1 LIKYLI
7 QKSNNMATEITMETD
22 WGAKGAQLTGAQVQ
36 AFIKGQL
43 TALHEKDSSLQEQIN
58 NSEPRLQAATDGCFV
73 TYHRKS
79 DNWPLAVPYWKWP
92 ALEQAGEKADG
103 VLVLIDGQAPI
114 IVSPT
119 GTQLKWSKNA
129 VAVNADTGSD
139 YNKAYVD
146 YTGKTRT
153 AAIMAKGT
161 ELFGEDQSEWTN
173 YAPAWCNAYDR
184 SYDKGDDAHTMVGI
198 GAGKWWLPSIAE
210 LIIIW
215 KHKYA
220 INQCLSV
227 ISGAS
232 PLVESW
238 HWSSTEYSASYAW
251 YLYLDDGSLYHWYA
265 KVSGSG
271 YVRAVAAFH

>member
-1 LIKYLI
+1 
-7 QKSNNMATEITMETD
+7 MAEKVITMETD
-22 WGAKGAQLTGAQVQ
+22 WGAKGAQLTGGEVQ
-36 AFIKGQL
+36 KFIKDQL
-43 TALHEKDSSLQEQIN
+43 KSLHDKDATLQNQLDN
-58 NSEPRLQAATDGCFV
+58 LNSDLGDANPQLQAATDGCFV

-79 DNWPLAVPYWKWP
+79 DNWPLAVPHWKWP
-92 ALEQAGEKADG
+92 AIERTGEVADG

-129 VAVNADTGSD
+129 IAVNADTGGD

-146 YTGKTRT
+146 FSGKTRT
-153 AAIMAKGT
+153 AAIMAKGV
-161 ELFGEDQSEWTN
+161 ELFGENEEEWTQF
-173 YAPAWCNAYDR
+173 APAWCNAYDR
-184 SYDKGDDAHTMVGI
+184 SYDKGDNAHTMVGI
-198 GAGKWWLPSIAE
+198 VAGKWWLPSIAE
-210 LIIIW
+210 LLTIW

-220 INQCLSV
+220 INLCLSV

-238 HWSSTEYSASYAW
+238 HWSSTEASAAHAW
-251 YLYLDDGSLYHWYA
+251 GLYLDDGGLYWNSKVQYSL
-265 KVSGSG
+265 

>member
-1 LIKYLI
+1 
-7 QKSNNMATEITMETD
+7 MATEKQITMDTD

-43 TALHEKDSSLQEQIN
+43 QSLHDKDTALQEQITGLN
-58 NSEPRLQAATDGCFV
+58 TNLGNANPQLRAATDGCFV

-79 DNWPLAVPYWKWP
+79 DNFPLAVPYQSWP
-92 ALEQAGEKADG
+92 ALEQAGEVADG

-114 IVSPT
+114 IVAPT
-119 GTQLKWSKNA
+119 QTNLKWSKNA
-129 VAVNADTGSD
+129 IAVNADTGGD
-139 YNKAYVD
+139 YTKAYVD

-153 AAIMAKGT
+153 AAIMAKGV
-161 ELFGEDQSEWTN
+161 ELFGENEEEWTQ

-184 SYDKGDDAHTMVGI
+184 SYNKGDEAGTMIGI

-210 LIIIW
+210 LLTIW

-220 INQCLSV
+220 INLCLSV

-232 PLVESW
+232 QLSESW
-238 HWSSTEYSASYAW
+238 YWSSTEGSATYAW
-251 YLYLDDGSLYHWYA
+251 NLHLDYGSLGWND
-265 KVSGSG
+265 KVQYSG

>member
-1 LIKYLI
+1 
-7 QKSNNMATEITMETD
+7 MAEKVLTMEDD
-22 WGAKGAQLTGAQVQ
+22 WGAKGAQATGAQVQ
-36 AFIKGQL
+36 KFLKDQIKS
-43 TALHEKDSSLQEQIN
+43 LHDKDTTLQNQIN
-58 NSEPRLQAATDGCFV
+58 TLSDKQLEANPQLQAATDGCFV

-79 DNWPLAVPYWKWP
+79 DNWPLAVPYWKWA
-92 ALEQAGEKADG
+92 ALEQAGEVADG

-129 VAVNADTGSD
+129 IAVNADTGGD

-146 YTGKTRT
+146 YSGKTRT
-153 AAIMAKGT
+153 AAIMAKGV
-161 ELFGEDQSEWTN
+161 ELFGEEEENWTQ
-173 YAPAWCNAYDR
+173 YAPAWCNAYSR
-184 SYDKGDDAHTMVGI
+184 TYDKGDGTMVGI
-198 GAGKWWLPSIAE
+198 GAGEWWLPSIAE
-210 LIIIW
+210 LITIW

-220 INQCLSV
+220 INLCLSV

-238 HWSSTEYSASYAW
+238 HWSSTEHSATNAW
-251 YLYLDDGSLYHWYA
+251 GLNLNDGTLDYWYA
-265 KVSGSG
+265 KVTSSI

>member
-1 LIKYLI
+1 
-7 QKSNNMATEITMETD
+7 MATEKQITMDTD

-43 TALHEKDSSLQEQIN
+43 QSLHDKDATLQSQLN
-58 NSEPRLQAATDGCFV
+58 NLNSDLGDANPQLQAATDSCFV

-79 DNWPLAVPYWKWP
+79 DNWPLAVPHWKWP
-92 ALEQAGEKADG
+92 ALEQAGEVADG

-114 IVSPT
+114 IVAPT
-119 GTQLKWSKNA
+119 QTNLKWSKNA
-129 VAVNADTGSD
+129 IAVNADTGGD
-139 YNKAYVD
+139 YSKAYVD

-153 AAIMAKGT
+153 AAIMAKGV
-161 ELFGEDQSEWTN
+161 ELFGENEEEWTQ

-184 SYDKGDDAHTMVGI
+184 SYNKGDEAGTMIGI

-210 LIIIW
+210 LLTIW

-220 INQCLSV
+220 INLCLSV

-232 PLVESW
+232 QLSESW
-238 HWSSTEYSASYAW
+238 YWSSTEHSATYAW
-251 YLYLDDGSLYHWYA
+251 YLGLYDGSLTHWADKVQFSRYA
-265 KVSGSG
+265 
-271 YVRAVAAFH
+271 RAVAAFH

>member
-1 LIKYLI
+1 
-7 QKSNNMATEITMETD
+7 MAEKVLTMEDD
-22 WGAKGAQLTGAQVQ
+22 WGAKGAQATGAQVQ
-36 AFIKGQL
+36 KFLKDQIKS
-43 TALHEKDSSLQEQIN
+43 LHDKDTTLQNQIN
-58 NSEPRLQAATDGCFV
+58 TLSDKQLEANPQLQAATDGCFV

-79 DNWPLAVPYWKWP
+79 DNWPLAVPYWKWA
-92 ALEQAGEKADG
+92 ALEQAGEVADG

-129 VAVNADTGSD
+129 IAVNADTGGD

-146 YTGKTRT
+146 YSGKTRT
-153 AAIMAKGT
+153 AAIMAKGV
-161 ELFGEDQSEWTN
+161 ELFGEEEENWTQ
-173 YAPAWCNAYDR
+173 YAPAWCNAYSR
-184 SYDKGDDAHTMVGI
+184 TYDKGDGTMVGI

-210 LIIIW
+210 LITIW

-220 INQCLSV
+220 INLCLSV

-232 PLVESW
+232 PLAESW
-238 HWSSTEYSASYAW
+238 HWSSTETSATYAW
-251 YLYLDDGSLYHWYA
+251 GLYLNDGTLYYWPT
-265 KVSGSG
+265 KVTYSG

>member
-1 LIKYLI
+1 
-7 QKSNNMATEITMETD
+7 MAEKVLTMEDD
-22 WGAKGAQLTGAQVQ
+22 WGAKGAQATGAQVQ
-36 AFIKGQL
+36 KFLKDQIKS
-43 TALHEKDSSLQEQIN
+43 LHDKDTTLQNQIN
-58 NSEPRLQAATDGCFV
+58 TLSDKQLEANPQLQAATDGCFV

-79 DNWPLAVPYWKWP
+79 DNWPLAVPYWKWA
-92 ALEQAGEKADG
+92 ALEQAGEVADG

-129 VAVNADTGSD
+129 IAVNADTGGD

-146 YTGKTRT
+146 YSGKTRT
-153 AAIMAKGT
+153 AAIMAKGV
-161 ELFGEDQSEWTN
+161 ELFGEEEENWTQ
-173 YAPAWCNAYDR
+173 YAPAWCNAYSR
-184 SYDKGDDAHTMVGI
+184 TYDKGDGTMVGI

-210 LIIIW
+210 LITIW

-220 INQCLSV
+220 INLCLSV

-238 HWSSTEYSASYAW
+238 HWSSTERSAATAW
-251 YLYLDDGSLYHWYA
+251 NLHLGDGYLYYWYTKVAGSY
-265 KVSGSG
+265 

>member
-1 LIKYLI
+1 
-7 QKSNNMATEITMETD
+7 MAEKVLTMEDD
-22 WGAKGAQLTGAQVQ
+22 WGAKGAQATGAQVQ
-36 AFIKGQL
+36 KFLKDQIKSLHDKDVALQNQVDTLSNNQL
-43 TALHEKDSSLQEQIN
+43 EANPQ
-58 NSEPRLQAATDGCFV
+58 LQAATDGCFV

-79 DNWPLAVPYWKWP
+79 DNWPLAVPYWKW
-92 ALEQAGEKADG
+92 ANLEAAGEVADG

-129 VAVNADTGSD
+129 IAVNADTGGD

-146 YTGKTRT
+146 YSGKTRT
-153 AAIMAKGT
+153 AAIMAKGV
-161 ELFGEDQSEWTN
+161 ELFGEEEETWIQF
-173 YAPAWCNAYDR
+173 APAWCNAYDR
-184 SYDKGDDAHTMVGI
+184 SYINDDDETVGI
-198 GAGKWWLPSIAE
+198 GAGQWWLPSIAE
-210 LIIIW
+210 LITIW

-220 INQCLSV
+220 INLCLSV

-238 HWSSTEYSASYAW
+238 HWSSTEYSATHAW
-251 YLYLDDGSLYHWYA
+251 FLYLGDGSLYYWGTKA
-265 KVSGSG
+265 TGSC

>member
-1 LIKYLI
+1 
-7 QKSNNMATEITMETD
+7 MAEKVLTMEDD
-22 WGAKGAQLTGAQVQ
+22 WGAKGAQATGAQVQ
-36 AFIKGQL
+36 KFLKDQIKS
-43 TALHEKDSSLQEQIN
+43 LHDKDTTLQNQIN
-58 NSEPRLQAATDGCFV
+58 TLSDKQLEANPQLQAATDGCFV

-79 DNWPLAVPYWKWP
+79 DNWPLAVPYWKWA
-92 ALEQAGEKADG
+92 ALEQAGEVADG

-129 VAVNADTGSD
+129 IAVNADTGGD

-146 YTGKTRT
+146 YSGKTRT
-153 AAIMAKGT
+153 AAIMAKGV
-161 ELFGEDQSEWTN
+161 ELFGEEEENWTQ
-173 YAPAWCNAYDR
+173 YAPAWCNAYSR
-184 SYDKGDDAHTMVGI
+184 TYDKGDGTMVGI
-198 GAGKWWLPSIAE
+198 GAGEWWLPSIAE
-210 LIIIW
+210 LITIW

-220 INQCLSV
+220 INLCLSV

-238 HWSSTEYSASYAW
+238 HWSSTEYSATYAW
-251 YLYLDDGSLYHWYA
+251 YLTLLDGLLIRWGT
-265 KVSGSG
+265 KVTDSI

>member
-1 LIKYLI
+1 MTKTPLFRTRSDK
-7 QKSNNMATEITMETD
+7 
-22 WGAKGAQLTGAQVQ
+22 QLEANPQ
-36 AFIKGQL
+36 
-43 TALHEKDSSLQEQIN
+43 
-58 NSEPRLQAATDGCFV
+58 LQAATDGCFV

-79 DNWPLAVPYWKWP
+79 DNWPLAVPYWKWA
-92 ALEQAGEKADG
+92 ALEAAGEVADG

-129 VAVNADTGSD
+129 IAVNADTGGD
-139 YNKAYVD
+139 YSKAYVD
-146 YTGKTRT
+146 YSGKTRT
-153 AAIMAKGT
+153 AAIMAKGV
-161 ELFGEDQSEWTN
+161 ELFGEEEENWTQF
-173 YAPAWCNAYDR
+173 APAWCNAYSR
-184 SYDKGDDAHTMVGI
+184 VYDKGDDAHTMIGI

-210 LIIIW
+210 LITIW

-220 INQCLSV
+220 INLCLSV

-238 HWSSTEYSASYAW
+238 HWSSTEGSATGAW
-251 YLYLDDGSLYHWYA
+251 GLYLFDGLYGWSTKVTLSL
-265 KVSGSG
+265 

>member
-1 LIKYLI
+1 
-7 QKSNNMATEITMETD
+7 METD

-36 AFIKGQL
+36 AFIKGEL
-43 TALHEKDSSLQEQIN
+43 KSLHDKDKTLQEQISN
-58 NSEPRLQAATDGCFV
+58 VNTELGQANPQLQAATDGCFV

-92 ALEQAGEKADG
+92 ALEQAGEVADG

-119 GTQLKWSKNA
+119 GTQLYWSKNA
-129 VAVNADTGSD
+129 VAVNPDTGGD

-146 YTGKTRT
+146 YSGKTRT
-153 AAIMAKGT
+153 AAIMAKGV
-161 ELFGEDQSEWTN
+161 ELFGEAEENWTQ
-173 YAPAWCNAYDR
+173 YAPAWCNAYNR
-184 SYDKGDDAHTMVGI
+184 SYDKGDGTMIGL

-220 INQCLSV
+220 INLCLSV

-238 HWSSTEYSASYAW
+238 HWSSTETSAAHAW
-251 YLYLDDGSLYHWYA
+251 YLFLDDGNLYGWYA
-265 KVSGSG
+265 KVSYSF

>member
-1 LIKYLI
+1 
-7 QKSNNMATEITMETD
+7 MAEKVLTMEDD
-22 WGAKGAQLTGAQVQ
+22 WGAKGAQATGAQVQ
-36 AFIKGQL
+36 KFLKDQIKS
-43 TALHEKDSSLQEQIN
+43 LHDKDTTLQNQIN
-58 NSEPRLQAATDGCFV
+58 TLSDKQLEANPQLQAATDGCFV

-79 DNWPLAVPYWKWP
+79 DNWPLAVPYWKWA
-92 ALEQAGEKADG
+92 ALEAAGEVADG

-129 VAVNADTGSD
+129 IAVNADTGSD

-146 YTGKTRT
+146 YSGKTRT
-153 AAIMAKGT
+153 AAIMAKGV
-161 ELFGEDQSEWTN
+161 ELFGEEEENWTQ
-173 YAPAWCNAYDR
+173 YAPAWCNAYSR
-184 SYDKGDDAHTMVGI
+184 TYDKGDGTMVGI

-210 LIIIW
+210 LITIW

-220 INQCLSV
+220 INLCLSV

-238 HWSSTEYSASYAW
+238 HWSSTEPSATDAW
-251 YLYLDDGSLYHWYA
+251 LLGLSGGSLIYWNT
-265 KVSGSG
+265 KVTSSG

>member
-1 LIKYLI
+1 
-7 QKSNNMATEITMETD
+7 MAEKVLTMEDD
-22 WGAKGAQLTGAQVQ
+22 WGAKGAQATGAQVQ
-36 AFIKGQL
+36 KFLKDQIKS
-43 TALHEKDSSLQEQIN
+43 LHDKDTTLQNQIN
-58 NSEPRLQAATDGCFV
+58 TLSDKQLEANPQLQAATDGCFV

-79 DNWPLAVPYWKWP
+79 DNWPLAVPYWKWA
-92 ALEQAGEKADG
+92 ALEQAGEVADG

-129 VAVNADTGSD
+129 IAVNADTGGD

-146 YTGKTRT
+146 YSGKTRT
-153 AAIMAKGT
+153 AAIMAKGV
-161 ELFGEDQSEWTN
+161 ELFGEEEENWTQ
-173 YAPAWCNAYDR
+173 YAPAWCNAYSR
-184 SYDKGDDAHTMVGI
+184 TYDKGDGTMVGI

-210 LIIIW
+210 LITIW

-220 INQCLSV
+220 INLCLSV

-238 HWSSTEYSASYAW
+238 HWSSTEHSAACAW
-251 YLYLDDGSLYHWYA
+251 RLNLNDGNLFDGTA
-265 KVSGSG
+265 KVVGSG
-271 YVRAVAAFH
+271 YVRAVAAFY

>member
-1 LIKYLI
+1 
-7 QKSNNMATEITMETD
+7 MATEKQITMDTD

-43 TALHEKDSSLQEQIN
+43 QSLHDKDTALQEQITGLN
-58 NSEPRLQAATDGCFV
+58 TNLGNANPQLRAATDGCFV

-79 DNWPLAVPYWKWP
+79 DNFPLAVPYQSWP
-92 ALEQAGEKADG
+92 ALEQAGEVADG

-114 IVSPT
+114 IVAPT
-119 GTQLKWSKNA
+119 QTNLKWSKNA
-129 VAVNADTGSD
+129 IAVNADTGGD
-139 YNKAYVD
+139 YTKAYVD

-153 AAIMAKGT
+153 AAIMAKGV
-161 ELFGEDQSEWTN
+161 ELFGENEEEWTQ

-184 SYDKGDDAHTMVGI
+184 SYNKGDEAGTMIGI

-210 LIIIW
+210 LLTIW

-220 INQCLSV
+220 INLCLSV

-232 PLVESW
+232 QLSESW
-238 HWSSTEYSASYAW
+238 YWSSTEYSATGAW
-251 YLYLDDGSLYHWYA
+251 NLSLNAGSLRNWNG
-265 KVSGSG
+265 KVQGSG

>member
-1 LIKYLI
+1 
-7 QKSNNMATEITMETD
+7 MAEKVLTMEDD
-22 WGAKGAQLTGAQVQ
+22 WGAKGAQATGAQVQ
-36 AFIKGQL
+36 KFLKDQIKS
-43 TALHEKDSSLQEQIN
+43 LHDKDTTLQNQIN
-58 NSEPRLQAATDGCFV
+58 TLSDKQLEANPQLQAATDGCFV

-79 DNWPLAVPYWKWP
+79 DNWPLAVPYWKW
-92 ALEQAGEKADG
+92 ATLEAAGEVADG

-129 VAVNADTGSD
+129 IAVNADTGSD

-146 YTGKTRT
+146 YSGKTRT
-153 AAIMAKGT
+153 AAIMAKGV
-161 ELFGEDQSEWTN
+161 ELFGEEEENWTQ
-173 YAPAWCNAYDR
+173 YAPAWCNAYNR
-184 SYDKGDDAHTMVGI
+184 TYDKGDGTMVGI

-210 LIIIW
+210 LITIW

-220 INQCLSV
+220 INLCLSV

-238 HWSSTEYSASYAW
+238 HWSSTEGSAALAW
-251 YLYLDDGSLYHWYA
+251 GLYLNDGNLSLWRA
-265 KVSGSG
+265 KVTGSG

>member
-1 LIKYLI
+1 
-7 QKSNNMATEITMETD
+7 MAEKVLTMEDD
-22 WGAKGAQLTGAQVQ
+22 WGAKGAQATGAQVQ
-36 AFIKGQL
+36 KFLKDQIKS
-43 TALHEKDSSLQEQIN
+43 LHDKDTTLQNQIN
-58 NSEPRLQAATDGCFV
+58 TLSDKQLEANPQLQAATDGCFV

-79 DNWPLAVPYWKWP
+79 DNWPLAVPYWKWA
-92 ALEQAGEKADG
+92 ALEAAGEVADG

-129 VAVNADTGSD
+129 IAVNADTGGD

-146 YTGKTRT
+146 YSGKTRT
-153 AAIMAKGT
+153 AAIMAKGV
-161 ELFGEDQSEWTN
+161 ELFGEEEENWTQ
-173 YAPAWCNAYDR
+173 YAPAWCNAYSR
-184 SYDKGDDAHTMVGI
+184 TYDKGDGTMVGI

-210 LIIIW
+210 LITIW

-220 INQCLSV
+220 INLCLSI

-238 HWSSTEYSASYAW
+238 HWSSTETSATNAWLLGLAAGTLNNWLTKVAYS
-251 YLYLDDGSLYHWYA
+251 H
-265 KVSGSG
+265 

>member
-1 LIKYLI
+1 
-7 QKSNNMATEITMETD
+7 MAEKVLTMEDD
-22 WGAKGAQLTGAQVQ
+22 WGAKGAQATGAQVQ
-36 AFIKGQL
+36 KFLKDQIKS
-43 TALHEKDSSLQEQIN
+43 LHDKDTTLQNQIN
-58 NSEPRLQAATDGCFV
+58 TLSDKQLEANPQLQAATDGCFV

-79 DNWPLAVPYWKWP
+79 DNWPLAVPYWKWA
-92 ALEQAGEKADG
+92 ALEQAGEVADG

-129 VAVNADTGSD
+129 IAVNADTGGD

-146 YTGKTRT
+146 YSGKTRT
-153 AAIMAKGT
+153 AAIMAKGV
-161 ELFGEDQSEWTN
+161 ELFGEEEENWTQ
-173 YAPAWCNAYDR
+173 YAPAWCNAYSR
-184 SYDKGDDAHTMVGI
+184 TYDKGDGTMVGI

-210 LIIIW
+210 LITIW

-220 INQCLSV
+220 INLCLSV

-238 HWSSTEYSASYAW
+238 HWSSTESSAADAW
-251 YLYLDDGSLYHWYA
+251 NLYLNDGSLNNWYA
-265 KVSGSG
+265 KVTNTSG
-271 YVRAVAAFH
+271 VRAVAAFH

>member
-1 LIKYLI
+1 
-7 QKSNNMATEITMETD
+7 MAEKVLTMEDD
-22 WGAKGAQLTGAQVQ
+22 WGAKGAQATGAQVQ
-36 AFIKGQL
+36 KFLKDQIKS
-43 TALHEKDSSLQEQIN
+43 LHDKDTTLQNQIN
-58 NSEPRLQAATDGCFV
+58 TLSNKQMEANPQLQAATDGCFV

-79 DNWPLAVPYWKWP
+79 DNWPFAVPYWKWA
-92 ALEQAGEKADG
+92 ALEAAGEVADG

-129 VAVNADTGSD
+129 IAVNADVGGD
-139 YNKAYVD
+139 YSKAYVD
-146 YTGKTRT
+146 YSGKTRT
-153 AAIMAKGT
+153 AAIMAKGV
-161 ELFGEDQSEWTN
+161 ELFGENEEEWTQ

-184 SYDKGDDAHTMVGI
+184 SYDKGDDAHTMIGI

-210 LIIIW
+210 LLTIW

-220 INQCLSV
+220 INLCLSV

-238 HWSSTEYSASYAW
+238 HWSSTEYSAAHAW
-251 YLYLDDGSLYHWYA
+251 TLTLSDGRLIYWLA
-265 KVSGSG
+265 KVTLNGD
-271 YVRAVAAFH
+271 VRAVAAFH

>member
-1 LIKYLI
+1 
-7 QKSNNMATEITMETD
+7 MATEKQITMDTD

-43 TALHEKDSSLQEQIN
+43 QSLHDKDATLQNQLNSL
-58 NSEPRLQAATDGCFV
+58 NSDLSDANPQLQAVTDGCFV

-79 DNWPLAVPYWKWP
+79 DNWPLAVPHWKWP
-92 ALEQAGEKADG
+92 ALEQAGEVADG

-114 IVSPT
+114 IVAPT
-119 GTQLKWSKNA
+119 QTNLKWSKNA
-129 VAVNADTGSD
+129 IAVNADTGGD
-139 YNKAYVD
+139 YTKAYVD

-153 AAIMAKGT
+153 AAIMAKGV
-161 ELFGEDQSEWTN
+161 ELFGENEEEWTQ

-184 SYDKGDDAHTMVGI
+184 SYNNGDEAGTMIGI

-210 LIIIW
+210 LLTIW

-220 INQCLSV
+220 INLCLSV

-232 PLVESW
+232 QLSESW
-238 HWSSTEYSASYAW
+238 YWSSTEGSATSAW
-251 YLYLDDGSLYHWYA
+251 YLSLTDGYLNYWYA
-265 KVSGSG
+265 KVTHGG

>member
-1 LIKYLI
+1 
-7 QKSNNMATEITMETD
+7 MAEKVLTMEDD
-22 WGAKGAQLTGAQVQ
+22 WGAKGAQATGAQVQ
-36 AFIKGQL
+36 KFLKDQIKSLHDKDVALQNQVDTLSNNQL
-43 TALHEKDSSLQEQIN
+43 EANPQ
-58 NSEPRLQAATDGCFV
+58 LQAATDGCFV

-79 DNWPLAVPYWKWP
+79 DNWPLAVPYWKWA
-92 ALEQAGEKADG
+92 ALEAAGEVADG

-129 VAVNADTGSD
+129 IAVNADTGGD

-146 YTGKTRT
+146 YSGKTRT
-153 AAIMAKGT
+153 AAIMAKGV
-161 ELFGEDQSEWTN
+161 ELFGEEEETWTQF
-173 YAPAWCNAYDR
+173 APAWCNAYDR
-184 SYDKGDDAHTMVGI
+184 SYDKGNGAIVGI
-198 GAGKWWLPSIAE
+198 GAGQWWLPSIAE
-210 LIIIW
+210 LITIW

-220 INQCLSV
+220 INLCLSV

-238 HWSSTEYSASYAW
+238 HWSSTELSATFAWLLNLSNGTLRNWHTKATYSF
-251 YLYLDDGSLYHWYA
+251 
-265 KVSGSG
+265 